1 MIGQRKARRPMS
13 TNEQAVDLVH
23 LNRYTGGDRA
33 LNEEILSLFE
43 RQCHE
48 MLERLDVFASDSGED
63 KHWREITHT
72 LKGAARGIG
81 AFALAEAAADA
92 EKTGLAD
99 RQALIVA
106 VQRIKEKSASVHL
119 FIEQFLKSDG

>member
-1 MIGQRKARRPMS
+1 MS
-13 TNEQAVDLVH
+13 TNEPAVDLVH

-48 MLERLDVFASDSGED
+48 MLAGLEAYAVASGDD
-63 KHWREITHT
+63 KHWREITHS

-81 AFALAEAAADA
+81 AFALADAAAEA
-92 EKTGLAD
+92 EKTGLSD
-99 RQALIVA
+99 RKLLIAAL
-106 VQRIKEKSASVHL
+106 QRIKETSASVHL
-119 FIEQFLKSDG
+119 FIEEFLKSHR

>member
-1 MIGQRKARRPMS
+1 MS

-43 RQCHE
+43 QQCHE
-48 MLERLDVFASDSGED
+48 MLARLDSFATASGED

-81 AFALAEAAADA
+81 AFALADAAAEA
-92 EKTGLAD
+92 EKTGPNNRKD
-99 RQALIVA
+99 LIAA
-106 VQRIKEKSASVHL
+106 VQRIKDKSASVHL
-119 FIEQFLKSDG
+119 FIEQFLKSHG